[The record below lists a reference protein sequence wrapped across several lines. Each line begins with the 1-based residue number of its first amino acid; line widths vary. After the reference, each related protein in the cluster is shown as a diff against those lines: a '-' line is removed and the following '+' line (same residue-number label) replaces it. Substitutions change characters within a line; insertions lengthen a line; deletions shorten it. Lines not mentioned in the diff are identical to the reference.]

1 MAFAHTVPL
10 TLTLLLPLLLLLSS
24 TNADETKS
32 PKGFRVVLIRVDS
45 GSNLTKLELLRRAVA
60 RGNQGVARLITN
72 STVDVKAPVHL
83 DSHSDMGVFLM
94 ELAIGTPKVPFSAI
108 VSTGSDIIITQCKP
122 CKNCLNESTPIFDPS
137 ISSSYSNVSCQSQ
150 LCLALS
156 SPESNTTSCEYSLST
171 TKNATVQGVF
181 GSETF
186 SFDDGVSVPGIGF
199 ACWPQDFDDFD
210 MDGLGVVGL
219 GRGALSLVS
228 QLGLTKFS
236 YCFTS
241 YTDPNTTTSPLM
253 LGSLAK
259 LKDGE
264 AGASTPLIKN
274 ELYPSL
280 YYVSLKG
287 ISVGGTRL
295 QIPESTFALNKNGTG
310 GLFIDS
316 GTPVTYL
323 EEVGYDLVSK
333 AIVEQVKLP
342 VVNGTAATGLDLLCF
357 PLTNSSNNVVS
368 MPELVF
374 HFEGGAD
381 LVLPEE
387 NIFYTD
393 TELGVSCL
401 TMMKST
407 GGSVLGNYMQQNLHV
422 VYDLEKDL
430 LSFAPAKC
438 SQL

>member
-1 MAFAHTVPL
+1 MAS
-10 TLTLLLPLLLLLSS
+10 LLLAAIRLFFVLLMRGMDFLDLVDL
-24 TNADETKS
+24 
-32 PKGFRVVLIRVDS
+32 VDS
-45 GSNLTKLELLRRAVA
+45 GFNVTNPELLRRDVA
-60 RGNQGVARLITN
+60 RGNLRVARLITN
-72 STVDVKAPVHL
+72 STVDVKAPVHV
-83 DSHSDMGVFLM
+83 DSYNGEFLM
-94 ELAIGTPKVPFSAI
+94 ELAIGTPKVPFPAI
-108 VSTGSDIIITQCKP
+108 VSTGSDLISTKCKP
-122 CKNCLNESTPIFDPS
+122 CKNCHKQSTPIFDPS
-137 ISSSYSNVSCQSQ
+137 LSSSYSNVSCQSQ
-150 LCLALS
+150 LCLALHS
-156 SPESNTTSCEYSLST
+156 FGSTCKSNTSCEYSIP
-171 TKNATVQGVF
+171 TKKATVQGVF
-181 GSETF
+181 GNETF

-199 ACWPQDFDDFD
+199 ACLPQDYYNVN
-210 MDGLGVVGL
+210 GHGIVGL

-264 AGASTPLIKN
+264 GGASTPLIKN
-274 ELYPSL
+274 EFFPSR

-310 GLFIDS
+310 GLFIES
-316 GTPVTYL
+316 GISITLL
-323 EEVGYDLVSK
+323 EEVGYDLVKK

-342 VVNGTAATGLDLLCF
+342 VVGGSDFLCF
-357 PLTNSSNNVVS
+357 FLTDSSKNVVS

-387 NIFYTD
+387 KYFYTYM
-393 TELGVSCL
+393 ELGIRCL
-401 TMMKST
+401 AMMKRR
-407 GGSVLGNYMQQNLHV
+407 GASVLGNYMQQNLHV
-422 VYDLEKDL
+422 LYDLEKDL

>member
-1 MAFAHTVPL
+1 MASLL
-10 TLTLLLPLLLLLSS
+10 T
-24 TNADETKS
+24 A
-32 PKGFRVVLIRVDS
+32 IRLFFFLWRAIDFLNLVDS
-45 GSNLTKLELLRRAVA
+45 GFNITNPELLRRAVA
-60 RGNQGVARLITN
+60 RGNHRVARLITN
-72 STVDVKAPVHL
+72 STVDVKAPVHV
-83 DSHSDMGVFLM
+83 DSDEGEFLM

-108 VSTGSDIIITQCKP
+108 VSTGSDLILTPCKP
-122 CKNCLNESTPIFDPS
+122 CKNCHKQSAPIFDPS
-137 ISSSYSNVSCQSQ
+137 LSSSYSNVSCQSP
-150 LCLALS
+150 LCLALDS
-156 SPESNTTSCEYSLST
+156 SNTTSCEYSIP

-181 GSETF
+181 GKETF

-199 ACWPQDFDDFD
+199 GCWPQDYYNVN
-210 MDGLGVVGL
+210 GHGIVGL
-219 GRGALSLVS
+219 GRGAVSLVS

-241 YTDPNTTTSPLM
+241 YTDPNTTISPLM

-259 LKDGE
+259 LKDSE

-274 ELYPSL
+274 EFFPSL

-310 GLFIDS
+310 GLFIETGIS
-316 GTPVTYL
+316 ITL
-323 EEVGYDLVSK
+323 

-342 VVNGTAATGLDLLCF
+342 VVNGSAATGVDLLCF
-357 PLTNSSNNVVS
+357 SLTNSSNNVGS

-381 LVLPEE
+381 LVLAEE
-387 NIFYTD
+387 KCFYTD
-393 TELGVSCL
+393 TELGIRCL
-401 TMMKST
+401 AMMKSR
-407 GGSVLGNYMQQNLHV
+407 GASVLGNYMQQNLHV